1 MYPSG
6 QWEGFWQQAGLGR
19 QSMTAFALRFEAGE
33 VSGEGR
39 DVVGPFVFTGAYDI
53 RTGTV
58 VLMKQYVG
66 KHRVVYRGQPDG
78 EGCII
83 GTWNIGD
90 LNSGPFR
97 LRPVLAKPSGDEPIQ
112 EIG

>member
-6 QWEGFWQQAGLGR
+6 QWEGFWQQVAFGR
-19 QSMTAFALRFEAGE
+19 QSMTAFSLRFDGGE

-39 DVVGPFVFTGAYDI
+39 DVVGPFHFTGAYDVT
-53 RTGTV
+53 TGAV

-66 KHRVVYRGQPDG
+66 KHRVIYRGQPDG
-78 EGCII
+78 EGCIA
-83 GTWNIGD
+83 GTWSIGE
-90 LNSGPFR
+90 LHTGPFR
-97 LRPVLAKPSGDEPIQ
+97 LRPVVAKPRGDEPIQ

>member
-6 QWEGFWQQAGLGR
+6 QWEGFWQQQGMGR
-19 QSMTAFALRFEAGE
+19 QSMTAFLLRFEAGE

-39 DVVGPFVFTGAYDI
+39 DVVGPFQFTGAYDT

-58 VLMKQYVG
+58 ALMKQYLG

-78 EGCII
+78 EGCIED
-83 GTWNIGD
+83 GNGK
-90 LNSGPFR
+90 
-97 LRPVLAKPSGDEPIQ
+97 V
-112 EIG
+112 